1 MGSPVPVDR
10 APCAPSGV
18 AQSDSL
24 FSKPTRCS
32 RLGRKIFDVHRQAS
46 YLHTAEDAMV
56 LVVAN
61 PSETDTCK
69 NLLAPIVV
77 NVPTGACSQVIL
89 DGRDWPLQ
97 AELAT
102 RSA

>member
-1 MGSPVPVDR
+1 
-10 APCAPSGV
+10 
-18 AQSDSL
+18 
-24 FSKPTRCS
+24 
-32 RLGRKIFDVHRQAS
+32 
-46 YLHTAEDAMV
+46 MV

-69 NLLAPIVV
+69 NLLAPIVI
-77 NVPTGACSQVIL
+77 NVPTGECSQVIL
-89 DGRDWPLQ
+89 DEGDWPLQ